1 MIESDIAQF
10 VVDAGLLILVFLLI
24 PATYRVVLG
33 PSPADRLQAIDTIT
47 TLLIGIII
55 LLALVDGQAFYVD
68 LGIAL
73 AAFSFIAT
81 LAIARYLNEGKVF

>member
-1 MIESDIAQF
+1 MIESNLVDIIINL
-10 VVDAGLLILVFLLI
+10 GLLTLVILLI
-24 PATYRVVLG
+24 PATYRVVIG

-55 LLALVDGQAFYVD
+55 LLALVQDVPAYIDIGM
-68 LGIAL
+68 AL

-81 LAIARYLNEGKVF
+81 VAIARFLHEGKVF